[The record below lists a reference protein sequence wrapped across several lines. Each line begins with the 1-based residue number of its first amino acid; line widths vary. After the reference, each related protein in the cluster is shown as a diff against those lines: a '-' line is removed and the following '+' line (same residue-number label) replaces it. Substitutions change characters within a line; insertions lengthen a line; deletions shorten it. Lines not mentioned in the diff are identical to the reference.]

1 MQGVSRARP
10 GICRFA
16 ESARCCRATECNF
29 RRCLLLEDD
38 EVKEPTPGRSWV
50 IRTTVPSDFVRVT
63 WGVGVVLAMLMI
75 CTACSG
81 SEPARPAPIGSTLY
95 VTPPPPV
102 SNTAP
107 IGAVLHQQLT
117 NAVTRYE
124 HVDDSV
130 YLNPRQNLTVV
141 DTVAIGQAAD
151 ALKYQ
156 AKQVA
161 DQHLIVTGEGKV
173 LRVTVVSTNPNP
185 LDSSQPATAT
195 VKSCSDVSATTVTTP
210 DGKSN
215 VDPRRGSQVQ
225 TVLTLTNATPAV
237 PTAWRVS
244 TLAPSTSPCD
254 PT

>member
-1 MQGVSRARP
+1 MRTRLRGGPAR
-10 GICRFA
+10 I
-16 ESARCCRATECNF
+16 
-29 RRCLLLEDD
+29 
-38 EVKEPTPGRSWV
+38 
-50 IRTTVPSDFVRVT
+50 
-63 WGVGVVLAMLMI
+63 VGLVGAVLAVS
-75 CTACSG
+75 AGCSS
-81 SEPARPAPIGSTLY
+81 SEPAHPAPTGSTLY

-107 IGAVLHQQLT
+107 TGEVLHQQLT
-117 NAVTRYE
+117 DAVTRYE
-124 HVDDSV
+124 HVNDSV
-130 YLNPRQNLTVV
+130 YLNPRQDLTVV

-151 ALKYQ
+151 SLKYQ

-195 VKSCSDVSATTVTTP
+195 VKSCSDVSATTVATP

-237 PTAWRVS
+237 PAAWRVS